1 MYEYHIELKI
11 VFRTGF
17 FFEKV
22 LKKIK
27 YVMMIARINGVDS
40 RGQNFSITSTKKT
53 RDLPEKSCKNR
64 VFLNIHAV
72 KKMGGLSPPRVW
84 VFVFDLVSV
93 RVHV

>member
-1 MYEYHIELKI
+1 MELKT

-27 YVMMIARINGVDS
+27 CVMMMAGINGVDS
-40 RGQNFSITSTKKT
+40 RDQNFSITSTKKT

-72 KKMGGLSPPRVW
+72 KKMGHVPPRPGK
-84 VFVFDLVSV
+84 
-93 RVHV
+93 